1 VLCATNVRGCGTTLT
16 LALQAQQYW
25 FNSTGAKELAY
36 WYKSTD
42 TDTCG
47 SQVLVVS
54 MGVTSEKQ
62 RIYVKNSYKNTN
74 ADTCGAQ
81 VLVISMGVAQTARLQ
96 VLSLLALLSYREHR
110 GTQFTCFT
118 STKVQIL
125 TQKLVQKYK
134 C

>member
-1 VLCATNVRGCGTTLT
+1 
-16 LALQAQQYW
+16 
-25 FNSTGAKELAY
+25 
-36 WYKSTD
+36 
-42 TDTCG
+42 
-47 SQVLVVS
+47 

-62 RIYVKNSYKNTN
+62 RIYIKNSYKSTN

-96 VLSLLALLSYREHR
+96 VLSLLTLLSYREHI

-118 STKVQIL
+118 RTKVQIL

-134 C
+134 G